1 MKNAKKVSLD
11 AVRDLIC
18 DLPSLQINSV
28 EPRSTVEGNHEV
40 DAKVEFSLRDSVYSL
55 IIEVKPNGAPRYVR
69 SGVLQ
74 LESDIARLRRDGER
88 FKQTDFIPMLVS
100 QYLSPQ
106 SRAICR
112 DHDVAYL
119 DSVGN
124 ARLVF
129 DTVYIERTVAEKP
142 VTESRA
148 LRSLFSPK
156 ASAIL
161 RVLLREP
168 GRPWRVAELAREA
181 NASYGHVSNV
191 RKALL
196 EREWLEAS
204 SAGVV
209 LVQPEALVKMWRESY
224 RRPVCETISGYT
236 TLHGNQLD
244 AILRNT
250 LNPYSDGPRAIYSR
264 HSSTQWLAPFGRVAT
279 QTLYVD
285 DEGAERVKDA
295 LNLTHS
301 ARGANVVLSILEDE
315 NLFLD
320 AMEPTT
326 NVFCTSPIVTYLDLW
341 VGSDRDREAAQ
352 HLARER
358 LPWLK

>member
-1 MKNAKKVSLD
+1 MA
-11 AVRDLIC
+11 
-18 DLPSLQINSV
+18 
-28 EPRSTVEGNHEV
+28 
-40 DAKVEFSLRDSVYSL
+40 FSLRESVYSL
-55 IIEVKPNGAPRYVR
+55 IVEVKPNGAPRYVR

-74 LESDIARLRRDGER
+74 LESDIARLRREGEGVE
-88 FKQTDFIPMLVS
+88 QTDFIPMLVS

-106 SRAICR
+106 SRAICK

-168 GRPWRVAELAREA
+168 SRAWRVAELAREA
-181 NASYGHVSNV
+181 RASYGHVSNV

-209 LVQPEALVKMWRESY
+209 LVQPRSF
-224 RRPVCETISGYT
+224 S
-236 TLHGNQLD
+236 
-244 AILRNT
+244 
-250 LNPYSDGPRAIYSR
+250 
-264 HSSTQWLAPFGRVAT
+264 
-279 QTLYVD
+279 
-285 DEGAERVKDA
+285 
-295 LNLTHS
+295 
-301 ARGANVVLSILEDE
+301 ED
-315 NLFLD
+315 
-320 AMEPTT
+320 
-326 NVFCTSPIVTYLDLW
+326 V
-341 VGSDRDREAAQ
+341 
-352 HLARER
+352 ARE
-358 LPWLK
+358 LSPTSL